1 MSKLRFLG
9 LFLLFFA
16 VLLGL
21 WNATPLSEWYTAALL
36 EVASRIGPALHG
48 WILEPATNGFPR
60 WVRDEASVEL
70 KIQFDALAV
79 GVVPLLALIGATPG
93 LAPLRRLRV
102 AAVATLLFFTI
113 DVLIV
118 VLFPLLVHYDNA
130 ATDIGGTFLG
140 MIGFVGAPVIL
151 WFMLT
156 FPQIRGALPSLGPG
170 APPGTKAA

>member
-9 LFLLFFA
+9 LFLLCFA
-16 VLLGL
+16 MLLAL
-21 WNATPLSEWYTAALL
+21 WNVTPLSAGYTAALL
-36 EVASRIGPALHG
+36 EVAARIGPALHG
-48 WILEPATNGFPR
+48 WILEPATDGFPR

-102 AAVATLLFFTI
+102 AAIATLLFFAI

-151 WFMLT
+151 WFVLT
-156 FPQIRGALPSLGPG
+156 FPQIRSSLPSLRPHTRPG
-170 APPGTKAA
+170 SDAL

>member
-1 MSKLRFLG
+1 MSKLRFLA

-16 VLLGL
+16 ILLGL
-21 WNATPLSEWYTAALL
+21 WNVTPLSEWYTAALL
-36 EVASRIGPALHG
+36 EAARGIGPALHG
-48 WILEPATNGFPR
+48 WILEPASNGFPR

-102 AAVATLLFFTI
+102 TAVAILLFFAI

-151 WFMLT
+151 WFVLT
-156 FPQIRGALPSLGPG
+156 FPQIRSSLPSLQPHAREGSH
-170 APPGTKAA
+170 AE